1 MGGPAHRVARHTAT
15 VPDDTLDQLHGGD
28 ARGWAGEPVRH
39 LDPVLVPRLVD
50 GRLHADPVGRGAVDA
65 VVLLLA
71 LHRVTDV
78 DGAFAEL
85 RYVLR
90 PGGTLV
96 VVVPSLSVR
105 SLEELR
111 WRGALRPVHRG
122 PWRHRAALDDA
133 GWLLTAADFA
143 VLADDRLPLALP
155 LPDAAA
161 ARRAV
166 DTLPVAGLWPD
177 LTPDVRD
184 GLAAELARRAGPG
197 TRLPVPLRRFVAR
210 R

>member
-1 MGGPAHRVARHTAT
+1 MHI
-15 VPDDTLDQLHGGD
+15 LDALHGGD
-28 ARGWAGEPVRH
+28 VRGWAEAPVRH
-39 LDPVLVPRLVD
+39 LDPVVLPRVVD
-50 GRLHADPVGRGAVDA
+50 GRLHADPVGRGGAGA

-71 LHRVTDV
+71 LHRVIDV
-78 DGAFAEL
+78 DAAFAEL

-96 VVVPSLSVR
+96 VVTPSVAVR
-105 SLEELR
+105 SVAELR

-133 GWLLTAADFA
+133 GWLLSAADFA
-143 VLADDRLPLALP
+143 VLADDRLPLTLP
-155 LPDAAA
+155 LPDSAA

-166 DTLPVAGLWPD
+166 DALPAAGLWPD

-184 GLAAELARRAGPG
+184 GLAAALTRRAGPG
-197 TRLPVPLRRFVAR
+197 SRLPVPLRRFVAR